1 MKHILHYTL
10 FISLFT
16 FISISSYAQDA
27 ATLVNEGKGLH
38 DGGDYAGAI
47 AKFDAAIAADGSN
60 ADSYYLRG
68 RSKAA
73 KQDDKGALADFNK
86 AVELGASSG
95 ELYRLKAFSECFTGN
110 KDQGCKD
117 FSKAIEL
124 GDGQAGD
131 MKERFCK

>member
-1 MKHILHYTL
+1 MKTHLHACLAFCL
-10 FISLFT
+10 FFLSQSPLF
-16 FISISSYAQDA
+16 AQDA
-27 ATLVNEGKGLH
+27 ATLITEGKGLH

-47 AKFDAAIAADGSN
+47 TKFDAAIAAEASN
-60 ADSYYLRG
+60 GNTYYLRG

-86 AVELGASSG
+86 AMEMGESNG

-110 KDQGCKD
+110 KEQGCKD

-124 GDGQAGD
+124 GDGQAED